1 MKNGCCIVETRPLKN
16 LVDIIESHHLKY
28 LPPCWGLTIYC
39 SSDNYSALNG
49 VDFGRETNIHLVD
62 TPVTTT
68 QHYSD
73 LLKSL
78 TFWDSLTYDKV
89 LIFQPDSKLLK
100 TGIDEFLKYD
110 YIGAPFKR
118 GNYASGYASNG
129 GLSLRNVEIMK
140 YICRKYDLRHRRR
153 GDGNRQED
161 IAFCRQ
167 MNKHKIGKL
176 APREACKTF
185 SVESVFELG
194 TLGVHN
200 IERWLPAKRC
210 KRILNQYNV

>member
-1 MKNGCCIVETRPLKN
+1 MKKGCCIVETRPLKN
-16 LVDIIESHHLKY
+16 LVDIIASHHLKH
-28 LPPCWGLTIYC
+28 LPLCWGLTIYC
-39 SSDNYSALNG
+39 SSDNYSALKG
-49 VDFGRETNIHLVD
+49 VDFGRETSILLVD
-62 TPVTTT
+62 SPVTTA
-68 QHYSD
+68 QHYSE
-73 LLKSL
+73 LLKSVK
-78 TFWDSLTYDKV
+78 FWDSLAYDKV

-100 TGIDEFLKYD
+100 TGIEEFLKYD

-140 YICRKYDLRHRRR
+140 YICRKYDLRHRRK

-161 IAFCRQ
+161 IAFCSR
-167 MNKHKIGKL
+167 MHKYKIGNL
-176 APREACKTF
+176 APRKACKVF

-200 IERWLPAKRC
+200 IERWLPPNRC
-210 KRILNQYNV
+210 KQILNQYNV